1 MSHIIWL
8 FLPGWPHFKTPKV
21 NEVFSNEMSIQ
32 VWWPGFEWT
41 KKGGPKMAANQ
52 CLSKTVTPRMRNK
65 FVILNGTERM
75 HLPMQF
81 GKNGWVICMT
91 H

>member
-1 MSHIIWL
+1 
-8 FLPGWPHFKTPKV
+8 
-21 NEVFSNEMSIQ
+21 
-32 VWWPGFEWT
+32 
-41 KKGGPKMAANQ
+41 MAANQ

-81 GKNGWVICMT
+81 GKNG
-91 H
+91 